1 MRDFSSS
8 TQALALNTATLGHN
22 VPGKGFGWST
32 EALIDNCAE
41 LGFSGITF
49 WRQEFSQ
56 HQNLDSVGRAVRGA
70 GMSVSGLC
78 RSPFFCGP
86 FAPDVQ
92 QVKDDFK
99 LAIDQTAEL
108 QAECLVILTGGVPIG
123 MKGITAGWGLIE
135 SLLAEASEY
144 AAQSGVKLALEPLH
158 PMYGGD
164 RSCIVTVKDALTI
177 CENVGAR
184 NLGIAVDVYHVWW
197 DSQLETSLKG
207 TDKVFSFH
215 LCDWLAETKDLL
227 LDRGMMGDGV
237 ADIPEIRRIV
247 EDVAGYQG
255 LCEIEI
261 FSEYWWSQHPRKV
274 LETCVERFKG
284 C

>member
-1 MRDFSSS
+1 M
-8 TQALALNTATLGHN
+8 
-22 VPGKGFGWST
+22 
-32 EALIDNCAE
+32 
-41 LGFSGITF
+41 
-49 WRQEFSQ
+49 
-56 HQNLDSVGRAVRGA
+56 
-70 GMSVSGLC
+70 
-78 RSPFFCGP
+78 
-86 FAPDVQ
+86 
-92 QVKDDFK
+92 KDDFK

-108 QAECLVILTGGVPIG
+108 QAECLVILTGGVPTG

-135 SLLAEASEY
+135 SILAEAAEY

-177 CENVGAR
+177 CENVGAQ

-197 DSQLETSLKG
+197 DSQLEASLKG

-261 FSEYWWSQHPRKV
+261 FSEYWWSQPPEKYWRHV
-274 LETCVERFKG
+274 
-284 C
+284 